1 MSLSKSTKRRK
12 CLEECEELGLAI
24 ESSEINYE
32 HLNVTNQPST
42 SYEHESDH
50 EILNNCEGGNSY
62 STNFSTESNHSDSE
76 VLDQHLTVDKVIDD
90 RQNDIIL
97 VPTFSSDSDNCNE
110 CYSEKI
116 NMDSTLYSVVYFND
130 DNTVECVPNSWIKN
144 GTCAW
149 PSKHINARKM
159 IEQNCT
165 PNKNEFNFY
174 KIRELCSNIKTL
186 AEAQFK
192 ARKAQFT
199 SDLSDNDYSK
209 KKKLKRKIPN
219 PTECPIYSGMY
230 YNHILVSIVIKNI
243 CLTILDKLF
252 KYLKIM
258 KIFIDKVICEV
269 ICFLLLALTVDIS
282 HHNLNKDPLVIIDT
296 SDKVQR
302 NLFGKSR
309 SSPSPL
315 KIQWSSP
322 KRKKDVEF
330 KKQIMRNI
338 MYLKV
343 ELKHVVTNQSEM
355 LEKLQTIEKELQQE
369 RPHQLH
375 TKNVEFN
382 NFMAD
387 YHLPIDNEDD
397 LNTLDEK
404 TLNDQEFK
412 NNLIKE
418 LSCTGGKNVKSAI
431 KRIMSK
437 LFTNSFLSQYS
448 FSGKKGKKKFCNLF
462 LLPIILKS
470 IKKQL
475 KFINISDHD
484 IEEPIKTYLAQAP
497 FAEKRKKN
505 D

>member
-1 MSLSKSTKRRK
+1 M
-12 CLEECEELGLAI
+12 E
-24 ESSEINYE
+24 
-32 HLNVTNQPST
+32 
-42 SYEHESDH
+42 
-50 EILNNCEGGNSY
+50 
-62 STNFSTESNHSDSE
+62 
-76 VLDQHLTVDKVIDD
+76 
-90 RQNDIIL
+90 
-97 VPTFSSDSDNCNE
+97 
-110 CYSEKI
+110 
-116 NMDSTLYSVVYFND
+116 STLYSVVYFND
-130 DNTVECVPNSWIKN
+130 DNTVECVPKNWIKN
-144 GTCAW
+144 DTCAW

-219 PTECPIYSGMY
+219 STECPIYSDSDS
-230 YNHILVSIVIKNI
+230 N
-243 CLTILDKLF
+243 DD
-252 KYLKIM
+252 
-258 KIFIDKVICEV
+258 IFIIPDDEKKNVYIKESKVPKSVTLQSQKIQRKMCYDKMDPVDQSMSENQLHLMNSQSEIMNNSSVQLKYHESSTPP
-269 ICFLLLALTVDIS
+269 IKKKGNLFERGSGWSPSPLKKPWSSPKKSQALTVDIS
-282 HHNLNKDPLVIIDT
+282 HPNLNKDPQVIIDT

-322 KRKKDVEF
+322 KRKKVNISNNIMVTNENFVKSSTNKNKSLNSPNEDCITNDVEF
-330 KKQIMRNI
+330 KKQILRNI

-343 ELKHVVTNQSEM
+343 ELKHIVTNQSEM

-375 TKNVEFN
+375 SKNVEFN

-437 LFTNSFLSQYS
+437 LFSNSFLSQYS